1 MRFGARVSKTPCQN
15 RNPWVQGLA
24 RCFAYT
30 CTKSH
35 PNRSKFGGDIVQ
47 IGAHQFSLSSINF
60 VINSTPQGPWER
72 KDQKTRVTPY
82 LYCGTHQ
89 KDWAA
94 WLPLAQYTWN
104 SWPNASTKKSPYEL
118 ILGYTPLVHQPNR
131 DTTVP
136 DIDTRMKTIQDARE
150 QAQAALKQTQEN
162 MVKETKYKEF
172 EIGNKVWLEGRN
184 IKRPYDSPKLSPK
197 RYGPFRV
204 VAKISP
210 VAYKIQ
216 IPATW
221 QVHDVF
227 HASLLTPYKETVEHG
242 ENFLEPPPDIIKG
255 EEEWEV
261 EQILGKRHFGR
272 GKRLQY
278 LVRWKGYSPAHD
290 QWINKE
296 DMAADDL
303 VRIFKW

>member
-1 MRFGARVSKTPCQN
+1 MSMPLSSQPAQFCIRRDTGFLVFSFPRSLGSGVYDEINGGQRKLVRTYLNYISTKFRPIWMRFGARVSKTPCQN

-118 ILGYTPLVHQPNR
+118 ILGYTPLAHQPIC
-131 DTTVP
+131 DMATIP
-136 DIDTRMKTIQDARE
+136 DIDTRMQLIKNARE
-150 QAQAALKQTQEN
+150 QAQDALKQTQEH
-162 MVKETKYKEF
+162 MIKETKFKEF
-172 EIGNKVWLEGRN
+172 VIGQKVWLEGKN

-210 VAYKIQ
+210 VAYKLQ
-216 IPATW
+216 IPAMW
-221 QVHDVF
+221 QIHDVF
-227 HASLLTPYKETVEHG
+227 
-242 ENFLEPPPDIIKG
+242 D
-255 EEEWEV
+255 
-261 EQILGKRHFGR
+261 
-272 GKRLQY
+272 
-278 LVRWKGYSPAHD
+278 
-290 QWINKE
+290 
-296 DMAADDL
+296 
-303 VRIFKW
+303 